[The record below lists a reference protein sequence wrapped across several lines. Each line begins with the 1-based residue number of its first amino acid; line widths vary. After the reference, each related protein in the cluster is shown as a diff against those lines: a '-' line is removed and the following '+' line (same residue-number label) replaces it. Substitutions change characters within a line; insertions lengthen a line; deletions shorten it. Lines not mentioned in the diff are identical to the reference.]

1 MDEAKRG
8 PLGPSTADGQPP
20 HAEASQSG
28 ADGPTPPLPQPPA
41 IARLT
46 GAMRVPKTFSALR
59 HRNFRLYWV
68 GQVVSL
74 CGTWMQTTAQNWLV
88 YQLTASP
95 FTLGLLNFAN
105 QTPTLIFTLFAGVM
119 ADRANKQVFLIT
131 TQTLAMLQAA
141 VLAVLVYTGTA
152 RAEHVIVL
160 AFILGTINAF
170 DNPIRQ
176 SFTPEL
182 VPKTD
187 IMNAVALGA
196 TAFNGAR
203 IIGPA
208 IGGAVVAWVGASG
221 AFGLNALSFL
231 AVLAGLFM
239 IQYQPRAPQRQRD
252 PIWTSL
258 REGVNYIRGNRAVTT
273 LLLQAS
279 MVGIFGM
286 PYATLMPVM
295 AADVLGLD
303 AGGYGL
309 LMSATGVGAL
319 AGALILASLGNYRH
333 KGRLVMMGDFLFPT
347 LLLLF
352 TLSRVTWLSTI
363 LLAGLG
369 LFLILRNAT
378 TNTLLQT
385 AVPDQLRGR
394 VISVY
399 MVMFIGMTPIGA
411 LQSGWLAQ
419 NYGAPFALQ
428 IGCVVLLLSA
438 LLIVWRRPEVRQ
450 LP

>member
-1 MDEAKRG
+1 MDEAKRS
-8 PLGPSTADGQPP
+8 PLGTSTANGQPP
-20 HAEASQSG
+20 YGEAGRAG
-28 ADGPTPPLPQPPA
+28 ADGPPPIVPQPA
-41 IARLT
+41 SLARVA
-46 GAMRVPKTFSALR
+46 GAVRLPKTFTALH

-105 QTPTLIFTLFAGVM
+105 QTPTLLFTLFAGVM
-119 ADRANKQVFLIT
+119 ADRANKRTFLIT

-141 VLAVLVYTGTA
+141 ILAVLVYTGTA

-252 PIWTSL
+252 PLWTSL
-258 REGVNYIRGNRAVTT
+258 REGVNYIRGNRAVIT

-363 LLAGLG
+363 LLAGMG

-399 MVMFIGMTPIGA
+399 MVMFIGMTPVGA

-428 IGCVVLLLSA
+428 VGCVILLLSA
-438 LLIVWRRPEVRQ
+438 LLVLWRRPEVRN

>member
-8 PLGPSTADGQPP
+8 PLAPSTVNGQSPHGEVG
-20 HAEASQSG
+20 HAEA
-28 ADGPTPPLPQPPA
+28 DGSPASHPPA
-41 IARLT
+41 LARLT
-46 GAMRVPKTFSALR
+46 GAVHLPKTFSALR

-105 QTPTLIFTLFAGVM
+105 QTPTLLFTLFAGVM
-119 ADRANKQVFLIT
+119 ADRANKRTFLIT
-131 TQTLAMLQAA
+131 TQALAMLQAA
-141 VLAVLVYTGTA
+141 ILAVLVYTGTA

-176 SFTPEL
+176 SFIPEL
-182 VPKTD
+182 IPKTD

-208 IGGAVVAWVGASG
+208 IGGAVVAWIGASG
-221 AFGLNALSFL
+221 AFGLNAVSFL

-239 IQYQPRAPQRQRD
+239 IQYRPQAPPRQRD
-252 PIWTSL
+252 PLWTSL
-258 REGVNYIRGNRAVTT
+258 REGVSYIRGDRAVIT

-319 AGALILASLGNYRH
+319 AGALTLASLGNYRH
-333 KGRLVMMGDFLFPT
+333 KGRLVAIGDFLFPT

-363 LLAGLG
+363 LLAGMG

-399 MVMFIGMTPIGA
+399 MVMFIGMTPLGA

-419 NYGAPFALQ
+419 RYGAPFALQ
-428 IGCVVLLLSA
+428 VGCLFLLLSA
-438 LLIVWRRPEVRQ
+438 LLILWRRPEVRR